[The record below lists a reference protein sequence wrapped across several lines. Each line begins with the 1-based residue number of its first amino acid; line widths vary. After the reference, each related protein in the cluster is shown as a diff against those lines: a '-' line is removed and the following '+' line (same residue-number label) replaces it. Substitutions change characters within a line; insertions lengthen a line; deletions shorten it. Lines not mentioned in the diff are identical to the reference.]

1 MLAMPLPAQNV
12 ESPEVQPSAGS
23 RFLYANGARPVEG
36 YTIKRGVGHGGF
48 GEVYYAVSDA
58 GKDVALKLV
67 RRNLDIELRGV
78 TQCLNLK
85 HNNLVL
91 LFDIKRDD
99 QGDHWVVMEYVG
111 GESLEQVM
119 ARSPKGLPER
129 EAMRWFFGIAA
140 GVAYLHDH
148 GVVHRDLKPGNVFQD
163 EGVVK
168 IGDYGLSKFISC
180 SRRSG
185 QTGSVGTVHYMA
197 PEVANGR
204 YGKEIDI
211 YALGVMLYEMLCGQ
225 LPFEGESLGEILMK
239 HLTAQPDMSRLQE
252 PYRTIVSR
260 ALAKDPALRFS
271 SVNDMLAMLPGGS
284 AFLEAGG
291 AAPTLQATAGQP
303 WNTSATTKTVPHRGT
318 PSRRGQRTWLEKVV
332 DEPLVRYV
340 KRTVTNMRHSWEQSH
355 IAPGMRGF
363 VIAMIVLGLFFS
375 SWLWG
380 SVLIV
385 AAQIYVIYFLI
396 RAVVLGLKSGF
407 HNGGDDAAI
416 RSGYGTYTSTSDS
429 ATGNSSFVVASL
441 VPNSQLYPAAPVTTE
456 TQPYPHARRDWQQ
469 PKPSKPARKSR
480 GELIGTPSERFTGL
494 VGSMLVA
501 ILVSSVCALVAMLF
515 RGDEI
520 ALNQGVWLG
529 VTALVGSWAVLI
541 TGKLWEK
548 DAGEPIL
555 RRFGMLVAGLLVGL
569 ISFGVAEWLMAWP
582 EFDRDFFLSQNDT
595 IIRWEDR
602 LLLTTHNAAIYLMYF
617 GMLHFLPC
625 WWSYADPLRSSRFS
639 LLSAIWI
646 AVVAG
651 GIHFFCPFAQPWG
664 MMVGVIMLITVQLS
678 ARWIPQSQR

>member
-1 MLAMPLPAQNV
+1 
-12 ESPEVQPSAGS
+12 
-23 RFLYANGARPVEG
+23 
-36 YTIKRGVGHGGF
+36 
-48 GEVYYAVSDA
+48 
-58 GKDVALKLV
+58 
-67 RRNLDIELRGV
+67 
-78 TQCLNLK
+78 
-85 HNNLVL
+85 
-91 LFDIKRDD
+91 
-99 QGDHWVVMEYVG
+99 
-111 GESLEQVM
+111 
-119 ARSPKGLPER
+119 
-129 EAMRWFFGIAA
+129 
-140 GVAYLHDH
+140 
-148 GVVHRDLKPGNVFQD
+148 
-163 EGVVK
+163 
-168 IGDYGLSKFISC
+168 
-180 SRRSG
+180 
-185 QTGSVGTVHYMA
+185 
-197 PEVANGR
+197 
-204 YGKEIDI
+204 
-211 YALGVMLYEMLCGQ
+211 
-225 LPFEGESLGEILMK
+225 
-239 HLTAQPDMSRLQE
+239 
-252 PYRTIVSR
+252 
-260 ALAKDPALRFS
+260 
-271 SVNDMLAMLPGGS
+271 
-284 AFLEAGG
+284 
-291 AAPTLQATAGQP
+291 
-303 WNTSATTKTVPHRGT
+303 
-318 PSRRGQRTWLEKVV
+318 
-332 DEPLVRYV
+332 
-340 KRTVTNMRHSWEQSH
+340 
-355 IAPGMRGF
+355 MRGF
-363 VIAMIVLGLFFS
+363 VIAMIFFGLFFS